1 MKRTKILATL
11 GPATATKK
19 QITRLIK
26 AGANALRINL
36 SHGNPEQWKSL
47 ISTVRSVSKDVA
59 ILVDT
64 SGPELRLLGIESE
77 RELETDDVFSLS
89 LKKHKTMPHLS
100 HNVDLK
106 TGTPLL
112 LDDGALT
119 AVIEG
124 VSGGV
129 AQVKM
134 LDGGILTNRRKVTLP
149 RAQTSFPI
157 LNRKDRKD
165 LRFCLEQGIDAVA
178 LSFTRNKKDVSTCR
192 RIVGKDVLI
201 IAKIESA
208 EGVDNV
214 DEIIEHSDGIMIARG
229 DLGVEIPLEEVP
241 LIQKQIIEKCN
252 RAAKPVIVAT
262 QMLESMTRNS
272 RPTRAEASDVAN
284 AILDGA
290 DCLML
295 SQETAVGL
303 YPAESVTT
311 MSAIAN
317 TMDLSFTTRLE
328 RVSDSKIGIA
338 EAISNAAYD
347 LSVNLHINAI
357 ITATT
362 SGFTARMISRF
373 RPKVPII
380 GVAHD
385 EHVKRQLQLSW
396 GVTPIT
402 FDRTP
407 TGSRKMV
414 RQAVQSAMQA
424 KLLTDSDVII
434 ATAGIDTLQAGA
446 TNLIEVHNVGELLA
460 AHKKSKKK

>member
-11 GPATATKK
+11 GPATATKETM
-19 QITRLIK
+19 TRLVK
-26 AGANALRINL
+26 AGTNAFRINL
-36 SHGNPEQWKSL
+36 SHGNHEQWSEL
-47 ISTVRSVSKDVA
+47 IKTARSVSSDVA

-64 SGPELRLLGIESE
+64 SGPELRLLGIETP
-77 RELETDDVFSLS
+77 RELEVDDVFSLS

-100 HNVDLK
+100 HDVELK
-106 TGTPLL
+106 KGTPVL
-112 LDDGALT
+112 LDDGAMT
-119 AVIEG
+119 AIVEG
-124 VSGGV
+124 VSNGV
-129 AQVKM
+129 AQIKV
-134 LDGGILTNRRKVTLP
+134 LDGGVLIDRRKVTLP

-157 LNRKDRKD
+157 LDAKDKKD
-165 LRFCLEQGIDAVA
+165 LRFALTQGIDAVA
-178 LSFTRNKKDVSTCR
+178 LSFTRNKKDVDVCR
-192 RIVGKDVLI
+192 KVVGDDILI

-208 EGVDNV
+208 EGVQKV
-214 DEIIEHSDGIMIARG
+214 DEIIAASDGIMIARG

-241 LIQKQIIEKCN
+241 LVQKQIIEKCN

-303 YPAESVTT
+303 YPAESITT

-328 RVSDSKIGIA
+328 RVSDSKIEIA

-347 LSVNLHINAI
+347 LSVNLHIDAI

-380 GVAHD
+380 GIAHD
-385 EHVKRQLQLSW
+385 EHVKRQLQFSW

-402 FDRTP
+402 FNRKP

-414 RQAVQSAMQA
+414 RLAVQSAVDA
-424 KLLTDSDVII
+424 KLLKDSDVII

-446 TNLIEVHNVGELLA
+446 TNLIEVHNVGELLLA
-460 AHKKSKKK
+460 RKK